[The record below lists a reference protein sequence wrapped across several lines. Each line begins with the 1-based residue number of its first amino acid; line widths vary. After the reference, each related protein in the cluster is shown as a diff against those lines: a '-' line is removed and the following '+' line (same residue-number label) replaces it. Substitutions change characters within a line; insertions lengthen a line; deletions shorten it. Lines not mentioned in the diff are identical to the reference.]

1 MKKRKATLVGIIN
14 KTCIANLKVGDVV
27 SFEEE
32 PTNTTDPNA
41 IKVLCDG
48 QLAGYLG
55 LEIVLDDG

>member
-32 PTNTTDPNA
+32 PTNTNRPE
-41 IKVLCDG
+41 CD
-48 QLAGYLG
+48 
-55 LEIVLDDG
+55 